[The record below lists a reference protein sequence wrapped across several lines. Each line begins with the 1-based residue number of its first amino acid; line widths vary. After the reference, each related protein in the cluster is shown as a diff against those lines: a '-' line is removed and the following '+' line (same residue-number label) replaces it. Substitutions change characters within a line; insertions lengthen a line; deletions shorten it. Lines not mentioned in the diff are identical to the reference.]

1 MRIQTFEY
9 SNVWIIYYFCNIII
23 LIGWGNSA
31 PPHLKKG
38 GIIMK
43 FYIITIYV
51 NRVGLGSDT
60 MLLKKLYTDK
70 TVAEAAVFKLNE
82 LFETSW
88 ANAEE
93 VLRDDFGINASS
105 AEAELNEISTSD
117 NEVDKF
123 IEAILFE

>member
-1 MRIQTFEY
+1 
-9 SNVWIIYYFCNIII
+9 
-23 LIGWGNSA
+23 
-31 PPHLKKG
+31 
-38 GIIMK
+38 MK